1 MFSLWMFPA
10 LIVGIMTGFP
20 VAFVMLVLALLFG
33 WSTFGPALI
42 YQLILKLDDV
52 ASANVLAAVPLF
64 IFMGAMFEQSGVALR
79 LFDAIHMW
87 TRRIP
92 GGVAI
97 GTVLMC
103 VIFAASSGVIGATE
117 TVVGL
122 LAIPAMLKYSYHKP
136 LICGTICAG
145 GSLGTIIPPSVVVVV
160 LGPVANVSVGDLLVG
175 MIFPGF
181 IMAGLYLVYIFV
193 LCALKPE
200 YGPRVPPGP

>member
-1 MFSLWMFPA
+1 MTALWMFPA
-10 LIVGIMTGFP
+10 LIAAILTGFP
-20 VAFVMLVLALLFG
+20 VAFVMLALALLFG
-33 WSTFGPALI
+33 WPTFGPALQ
-42 YQLILKLDDV
+42 YQLILKIDDV

-64 IFMGAMFEQSGVALR
+64 IFMGAMFEQSGIALR

-103 VIFAASSGVIGATE
+103 VIFAASSGVIGATK

-122 LAIPAMLKYSYHKP
+122 LAIPAMLKHAYNKG

-160 LGPVANVSVGDLLVG
+160 LGPVANVSIGDLMFG
-175 MIFPGF
+175 MLFPGLLLAF
-181 IMAGLYLVYIFV
+181 LYILYI
-193 LCALKPE
+193 L
-200 YGPRVPPGP
+200 